1 MTERK
6 WTSGP
11 WVVQDETLYG
21 TDFGYTVPLMDL
33 SFYAENERYE
43 DDANLISAAPD
54 LYEALEDAVDAL
66 KYGSDYSESNWVVLT
81 ANAALA
87 KARGEQ

>member
-1 MTERK
+1 MMTERK

-43 DDANLISAAPD
+43 DDAHLIASAPD
-54 LYEALEDAVDAL
+54 LYEALELMCDLSETCDVDWDEINEAR
-66 KYGSDYSESNWVVLT
+66 EV
-81 ANAALA
+81 LA
-87 KARGEQ
+87 KARGEV